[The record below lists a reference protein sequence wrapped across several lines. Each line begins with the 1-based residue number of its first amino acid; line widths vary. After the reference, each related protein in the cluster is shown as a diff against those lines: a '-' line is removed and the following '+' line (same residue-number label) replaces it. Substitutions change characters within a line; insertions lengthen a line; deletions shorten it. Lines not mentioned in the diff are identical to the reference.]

1 MNSNTTKRTKG
12 MSKVLGWLV
21 AASCWAGSAQAA
33 LSLDKT
39 RYIFNGN
46 EKAINLL
53 ISNTE
58 KETYGGQIW
67 LENVRE
73 TDSRPSFIAA
83 PSFFKVKGASQ
94 QSVRILQA
102 FEHLPQH
109 MESVYWLN
117 LQELPPARE
126 GSGLTVAVRSRVKV
140 FYRPVALL
148 DERKGAE
155 QRIRVQQ
162 RPEGKALVNDTPYIF
177 AITALLDAKGNK
189 LTPKDPKASE
199 TLQLFMPGDSVDVT
213 GLNVAQVASVNDFGV
228 LDTWSL
234 TPANAPSK

>member
-1 MNSNTTKRTKG
+1 
-12 MSKVLGWLV
+12 MSKVLGWLM

-73 TDSRPSFIAA
+73 TDTRPSFIAA

-140 FYRPVALL
+140 FYRPAALL
-148 DERKGAE
+148 EDRKGAE

-189 LTPKDPKASE
+189 LTPKDPKASGV
-199 TLQLFMPGDSVDVT
+199 LSMFMPGDTIDISGLDVT
-213 GLNVAQVASVNDFGV
+213 QVASINDFGV
-228 LDTWSL
+228 IDNWAVTVATTAGQS
-234 TPANAPSK
+234 